1 VSRAAAQEPL
11 LALLTEIGIIAHLT
25 STRFDRAAPGGL
37 NASQFGVLNHFARTG
52 KAYETPARL
61 ARAFQ
66 VTKGN
71 MTNTVQRLEALGFVD
86 VDPDPSDGRGK
97 RVRPTAAGLAA
108 HAAAVEE
115 LRPQYEALIAG
126 LDRAA
131 IEAALPAVRALR
143 LALDEAP
150 DR

>member
-1 VSRAAAQEPL
+1 VTRPATQEPIF
-11 LALLTEIGIIAHLT
+11 ALLTEIGIIAHLT
-25 STRFDRAAPGGL
+25 ATRFDRASPGGL

-52 KAYETPARL
+52 KAFETPAKL

-71 MTNTVQRLEALGFVD
+71 MTNTVQRLEALGFVS
-86 VDPDPSDGRGK
+86 VEPDPTDGRGK
-97 RVRPTAAGLAA
+97 RVRPTSAGMAA
-108 HAAAVEE
+108 HAAAVEA
-115 LRPQYEALIAG
+115 LRPQFETLIAG
-126 LDRAA
+126 LDRAG

>member
-1 VSRAAAQEPL
+1 MTGSDTPDPL

-25 STRFDRAAPGGL
+25 ATRFDRAAPGGL
-37 NASQFGVLNHFARTG
+37 NASQFGVLNHFARTA
-52 KAYETPARL
+52 KPFETPARL

-66 VTKGN
+66 VSKGN
-71 MTNTVQRLEALGFVD
+71 MTNTVQRLEALGLVT
-86 VDPDPSDGRGK
+86 VEPDPTDGRGK

-108 HAAAVEE
+108 QGAAVDA
-115 LRPQYEALIAG
+115 LRPQYESLLAG
-126 LDRAA
+126 LDQAGIA
-131 IEAALPAVRALR
+131 SALPIVHALR